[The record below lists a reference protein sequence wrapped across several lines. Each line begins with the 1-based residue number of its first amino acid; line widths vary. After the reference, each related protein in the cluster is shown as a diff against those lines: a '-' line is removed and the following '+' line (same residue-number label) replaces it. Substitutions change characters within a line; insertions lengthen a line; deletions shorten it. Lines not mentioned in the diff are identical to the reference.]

1 MEPCATAPAG
11 SARQRAENPP
21 ENPAFQSLTGH
32 DKGSDTLP
40 RTPSGKP
47 PRAIG
52 SAPFPA
58 LRPCPRRGWIPL
70 KSPPGG
76 STPLLTTATTQTTQ
90 QTSAAPAGERRPGAI
105 WQAVLGDLQL
115 RVTRPSY
122 ETWLRDTTGIRY
134 ADGEFVVGAPNTFVA
149 EMLEQRMYS
158 LISGAVGRIVATDV
172 DIRFEVVSGPPA
184 GQESRDRSAASPTS
198 AQHSANG
205 STPQAGP
212 DRAATAL
219 NPRYVFDT
227 FIVGR
232 SNELAHAAAL
242 AVSETPGSVYNP
254 LFIYSGVG
262 LGKTHM
268 LHAIGHRLA
277 SRGLTPIYATTEEFT
292 NGYIRAI
299 REGTTDAFRAHYRSA
314 DALLLD
320 DIQFI
325 IGKQQT
331 QEGFFHTFNAL
342 HLAGKQVVI
351 TSDRPVTNL
360 TLLEDRVS
368 SRLAAG
374 LVVDIQTPDLE
385 MRGDIL
391 RAKAAGTGQQ
401 FPDDVLNLLAGRVHK
416 NVRELEGTLNK
427 IAAYAHLTNSAISL
441 DLVKRVLAD
450 ALAASTRR
458 KVSEQE
464 ILDAVSS
471 YFAVEADV
479 LKGRLR
485 DKQTALAR
493 QVAMYLLREDA
504 HLTLKAAG
512 AALGGKDHT
521 TVMHACVRIAALANE
536 DPALRQDLINIR
548 ESLNG

>member
-1 MEPCATAPAG
+1 M
-11 SARQRAENPP
+11 
-21 ENPAFQSLTGH
+21 
-32 DKGSDTLP
+32 
-40 RTPSGKP
+40 
-47 PRAIG
+47 
-52 SAPFPA
+52 
-58 LRPCPRRGWIPL
+58 
-70 KSPPGG
+70 
-76 STPLLTTATTQTTQ
+76 TTATNQTAKKTPGA
-90 QTSAAPAGERRPGAI
+90 AAPEQRRPDAI
-105 WQAVLGDLQL
+105 WQAVLGDLEL

-134 ADGEFVVGAPNTFVA
+134 ADSEFVVSAPNTFVA

-158 LISGAVGRIVATDV
+158 LISSAVGRIVARDV
-172 DIRFEVVSGPPA
+172 DVRFEVVSGAPGGHMP
-184 GQESRDRSAASPTS
+184 QDDRTPSSNPTH
-198 AQHSANG
+198 HSVNG
-205 STPQAGP
+205 STTPSGT
-212 DRAATAL
+212 DRPATAL
-219 NPRYVFDT
+219 NPHYVFDT

-242 AVSETPGSVYNP
+242 AVSETPGGVYNP

-268 LHAIGHRLA
+268 LHAIGHRMV

-299 REGTTDAFRAHYRSA
+299 REGTTDAFRAYYRSA

-342 HLAGKQVVI
+342 HLSGKQVVI

-374 LVVDIQTPDLE
+374 LVVDIQTPDQE
-385 MRGDIL
+385 MRIDIL
-391 RAKAAGTGQQ
+391 RAKAVGTGQR
-401 FPDDVLNLLAGRVHK
+401 FPNDVLDLLAGRVHK

-427 IAAYAHLTNSAISL
+427 IAAYAHLTNSSISFE
-441 DLVKRVLAD
+441 LVKRVLAD
-450 ALAASTRR
+450 SLAGSARR

-464 ILDAVSS
+464 IVDAVCS
-471 YFAVEADV
+471 YFDVEVEV
-479 LKGRLR
+479 LKGRRR

-512 AALGGKDHT
+512 LALGGKDHT
-521 TVMHACVRIAALANE
+521 TVMHACVRIASLANE
-536 DPALRQDLINIR
+536 DPDLRQGLITIR

>member
-1 MEPCATAPAG
+1 M
-11 SARQRAENPP
+11 
-21 ENPAFQSLTGH
+21 
-32 DKGSDTLP
+32 
-40 RTPSGKP
+40 
-47 PRAIG
+47 
-52 SAPFPA
+52 
-58 LRPCPRRGWIPL
+58 
-70 KSPPGG
+70 
-76 STPLLTTATTQTTQ
+76 TTATTKT
-90 QTSAAPAGERRPGAI
+90 AEPADQGPASDERHPGAV

-122 ETWLRDTTGIRY
+122 ETWLRDTSGLRY
-134 ADGEFVVGAPNTFVA
+134 ADGEFIVGAPNTFVA
-149 EMLEQRMYS
+149 EMLEQRMFS
-158 LISGAVGRIVATDV
+158 LISDAVARVVAKDV
-172 DIRFEVVSGPPA
+172 DVRFEVTSPGQAAHPSSPSPGPA
-184 GQESRDRSAASPTS
+184 RHSP
-198 AQHSANG
+198 NG
-205 STPQAGP
+205 SSHRPA
-212 DRAATAL
+212 DRAPTAL
-219 NPRYVFDT
+219 NRQYVFGS

-242 AVSETPGSVYNP
+242 AVSENPGSVYNP

-268 LHAIGHRLA
+268 LHAIGHSLA
-277 SRGLTPIYATTEEFT
+277 ARGLTPIYATTEEFT

-385 MRGDIL
+385 MRIDIL
-391 RAKAAGTGQQ
+391 RAKAAATGQR
-401 FPDDVLNLLAGRVHK
+401 FPDDVLDLLAGRVHK
-416 NVRELEGTLNK
+416 NVRELEGSLNK
-427 IAAYAHLTNSAISL
+427 IAAYAHLTNNLISV
-441 DLVKRVLAD
+441 DLVKKALAD
-450 ALAASTRR
+450 SLAASARR
-458 KVSEQE
+458 KVTEHE
-464 ILDAVSS
+464 ILEAVCS
-471 YFAVEADV
+471 YFAVDIDT
-479 LKGRLR
+479 LRGRRR

-493 QVAMYLLREDA
+493 QVAMFLLREDA
-504 HLTLKAAG
+504 HLTLKATG
-512 AALGGKDHT
+512 IALGGKDHT
-521 TVMHACVRIAALANE
+521 TVMHACVRIAALAND

-548 ESLNG
+548 ESLDG

>member
-1 MEPCATAPAG
+1 M
-11 SARQRAENPP
+11 
-21 ENPAFQSLTGH
+21 
-32 DKGSDTLP
+32 
-40 RTPSGKP
+40 
-47 PRAIG
+47 
-52 SAPFPA
+52 
-58 LRPCPRRGWIPL
+58 
-70 KSPPGG
+70 
-76 STPLLTTATTQTTQ
+76 TTATNQTPGHA
-90 QTSAAPAGERRPGAI
+90 SGAAAPEERSPAVI

-122 ETWLRDTTGIRY
+122 ETWLRETTGIRY
-134 ADGEFVVGAPNTFVA
+134 DDGEFVVGAPNTFVA

-158 LISGAVGRIVATDV
+158 LISGAVERVIAGDV
-172 DIRFEVVSGPPA
+172 DVRFEVVSGDIPGEEPPR
-184 GQESRDRSAASPTS
+184 SRPSSPKPT
-198 AQHSANG
+198 HSANG
-205 STPQAGP
+205 SAPQTGPNRAG
-212 DRAATAL
+212 TAL
-219 NPRYVFDT
+219 NGRYDFDT
-227 FIVGR
+227 LIVGR

-242 AVSETPGSVYNP
+242 AVAETPGSVYNP

-268 LHAIGHRLA
+268 LHAIGHRLV

-299 REGTTDAFRAHYRSA
+299 REGTTDAFRARYRSA

-325 IGKQQT
+325 IGKEQT

-351 TSDRPVTNL
+351 TSDRPVTKL
-360 TLLEDRVS
+360 TVLEDRVS

-391 RAKAAGTGQQ
+391 RAKAAGTGQH
-401 FPDDVLNLLAGRVHK
+401 FPDDVLDLLAGRVHK
-416 NVRELEGTLNK
+416 NVRELEGTLNRT
-427 IAAYAHLTNSAISL
+427 AAYAHLTNNPISL
-441 DLVKRVLAD
+441 DLVKKALAD
-450 ALAASTRR
+450 ALAAPTRR

-464 ILDAVSS
+464 IIDAVCS
-471 YFAVEADV
+471 YFAVDVAV
-479 LKGRLR
+479 LKGRRR
-485 DKQTALAR
+485 DKHTALAR
-493 QVAMYLLREDA
+493 QVAMYLLREDG

-536 DPALRQDLINIR
+536 DADLRQDLISIR
-548 ESLNG
+548 ETLNR

>member
-1 MEPCATAPAG
+1 M
-11 SARQRAENPP
+11 
-21 ENPAFQSLTGH
+21 
-32 DKGSDTLP
+32 
-40 RTPSGKP
+40 
-47 PRAIG
+47 
-52 SAPFPA
+52 
-58 LRPCPRRGWIPL
+58 
-70 KSPPGG
+70 
-76 STPLLTTATTQTTQ
+76 TTATNQTAKKTPG
-90 QTSAAPAGERRPGAI
+90 AAPPAQRRPDAI
-105 WQAVLGDLQL
+105 WQAVLGDLEL

-134 ADGEFVVGAPNTFVA
+134 ANGEFVVGAPNTFVA

-158 LISGAVGRIVATDV
+158 LISSAVGRIVARDV
-172 DIRFEVVSGPPA
+172 DVRFEVVSGAPGGHMP
-184 GQESRDRSAASPTS
+184 QDDRTPSSNPTH
-198 AQHSANG
+198 HSVNG
-205 STPQAGP
+205 STTPSGT
-212 DRAATAL
+212 DRPATAL
-219 NPRYVFDT
+219 NPHYVFDT

-242 AVSETPGSVYNP
+242 AVSETPGGVYNP

-268 LHAIGHRLA
+268 LHAIGHRMV

-299 REGTTDAFRAHYRSA
+299 REGTTDAFRAYYRSA

-342 HLAGKQVVI
+342 HLSGKQVVI

-374 LVVDIQTPDLE
+374 LVVDIQTPDQE
-385 MRGDIL
+385 MRIDIL
-391 RAKAAGTGQQ
+391 RAKAVGTGQR
-401 FPDDVLNLLAGRVHK
+401 FPNDVLDLLAGRVHK

-427 IAAYAHLTNSAISL
+427 IAAYAHLTNSSISFE
-441 DLVKRVLAD
+441 LVKRVLAD
-450 ALAASTRR
+450 SLAGSARR

-464 ILDAVSS
+464 IVDAVCS
-471 YFAVEADV
+471 YFDVEVEV
-479 LKGRLR
+479 LKGRRR

-512 AALGGKDHT
+512 LALGGKDHT
-521 TVMHACVRIAALANE
+521 TVMHACVRIASLANE
-536 DPALRQDLINIR
+536 DPDLRQGLITIR

>member
-1 MEPCATAPAG
+1 M
-11 SARQRAENPP
+11 
-21 ENPAFQSLTGH
+21 
-32 DKGSDTLP
+32 
-40 RTPSGKP
+40 
-47 PRAIG
+47 
-52 SAPFPA
+52 
-58 LRPCPRRGWIPL
+58 
-70 KSPPGG
+70 
-76 STPLLTTATTQTTQ
+76 TTATKQTTEEA
-90 QTSAAPAGERRPGAI
+90 SGAAAPEERRPGDV

-122 ETWLRDTTGIRY
+122 ETWLRDTAGISY
-134 ADGEFVVGAPNTFVA
+134 QDGEFVVGTPNTFVA

-158 LISGAVGRIVATDV
+158 LISDAVRRIVARDV
-172 DIRFEVVSGPPA
+172 DVRFEVVSATQTAAAADPSPRPTHAAVNGT
-184 GQESRDRSAASPTS
+184 SRAAVERP
-198 AQHSANG
+198 
-205 STPQAGP
+205 
-212 DRAATAL
+212 ATAL
-219 NPRYVFDT
+219 NPQYVFDT

-242 AVSETPGSVYNP
+242 AVSENPGSVYNP
-254 LFIYSGVG
+254 LFIYSRVG

-385 MRGDIL
+385 MRLDIL
-391 RAKAAGTGQQ
+391 RSKAAGTGQR
-401 FPDDVLNLLAGRVHK
+401 FPDDVLDLLAGRVHK

-427 IAAYAHLTNSAISL
+427 IAAYAHLTNSPISL
-441 DLVKRVLAD
+441 EIVKKVLAD
-450 ALAASTRR
+450 SLAPSTRR
-458 KVSEQE
+458 KIPEQE
-464 ILDAVSS
+464 ILDAVCS
-471 YFAVEADV
+471 YFDVEADV
-479 LKGRLR
+479 LRGRRR

-493 QVAMYLLREDA
+493 QVAMYLLREDG
-504 HLTLKAAG
+504 HLTLKATG
-512 AALGGKDHT
+512 ATLGGKDHT
-521 TVMHACVRIAALANE
+521 TVMHACVRIAAMANE
-536 DPALRQDLINIR
+536 NPQLRQDLINIR
-548 ESLNG
+548 ESLNS

>member
-1 MEPCATAPAG
+1 M
-11 SARQRAENPP
+11 
-21 ENPAFQSLTGH
+21 
-32 DKGSDTLP
+32 
-40 RTPSGKP
+40 
-47 PRAIG
+47 
-52 SAPFPA
+52 
-58 LRPCPRRGWIPL
+58 
-70 KSPPGG
+70 
-76 STPLLTTATTQTTQ
+76 
-90 QTSAAPAGERRPGAI
+90 

-115 RVTRPSY
+115 RVTAPSY
-122 ETWLRDTTGIRY
+122 ETWLRDTTGIHY
-134 ADGEFVVGAPNTFVA
+134 SDGVFVVGAPNTFVA

-158 LISGAVGRIVATDV
+158 LISDAVGRIVSKDV
-172 DIRFEVVSGPPA
+172 EVRFEVVA
-184 GQESRDRSAASPTS
+184 GGHAAAEPDPSPTP
-198 AQHSANG
+198 AHAPVNG
-205 STPQAGP
+205 ISHATVARPT
-212 DRAATAL
+212 TAL
-219 NPRYVFDT
+219 NPQYLFDT

-242 AVSETPGSVYNP
+242 AVSENPGSVYNP

-299 REGTTDAFRAHYRSA
+299 REGTTDTFRAHYRSA

-374 LVVDIQTPDLE
+374 LVVDIQTPDQE
-385 MRGDIL
+385 MRIDIL

-401 FPDDVLNLLAGRVHK
+401 FPDDVLDLLAGRVHK

-427 IAAYAHLTNSAISL
+427 IAAYAHLTNNLISVE
-441 DLVKRVLAD
+441 LVKKTLAD
-450 ALAASTRR
+450 SLAASARR
-458 KVSEQE
+458 KVSERE
-464 ILDAVSS
+464 VVDAVCS
-471 YFAVEADV
+471 YFEVDGEV
-479 LKGRLR
+479 LRGRRR
-485 DKQTALAR
+485 DKHTALAR

-504 HLTLKAAG
+504 HLTLKATG
-512 AALGGKDHT
+512 LALGGKDHT
-521 TVMHACVRIAALANE
+521 TVMHACVRIAALAND
-536 DPALRQDLINIR
+536 DPTLRQDLINIR
-548 ESLNG
+548 ESLDG